1 MRQRCYRRGL
11 FVPAAGLRADA
22 FLKARRSCCRC
33 CHSHPIAVG
42 MTNIGVVGA
51 SAAFV
56 GADFPVCNVVMRHHS
71 EVVRMRCGK
80 LGNCLFLPC

>member
-33 CHSHPIAVG
+33 CHSHPVAVC
-42 MTNIGVVGA
+42 MANVGVVGT
-51 SAAFV
+51 SAGFV
-56 GADFPVCNVVMRHHS
+56 GASIPVRNAVMRHHS
-71 EVVRMRCGK
+71 EAVRMRRGK